1 MTELKDYTEKLKPLG
16 SMTRLTLLAA
26 VLLTFNNEEEI
37 TKALEL
43 VSIFTELNLGWRE
56 DEEFQKTL
64 DPKSRQGIG

>member
-1 MTELKDYTEKLKPLG
+1 MTELDDYAEKLEPLD

-26 VLLTFNNEEEI
+26 VLLTFKNVVEI

-43 VSIFTELNLGWRE
+43 VQIFAECHLGRRE